1 MWEIKVGLGKNKY
14 IVYNIYKMKIAI
26 FTDLY
31 APWAVGGIV
40 SSIQAQKAEL
50 EKNGHEVTVFCPGFD
65 AREKGVVT
73 VPTCRV
79 WRINGTVLARRPEIV
94 EEFVLEEFPNFADF
108 DVVHVHYEAS
118 CSLAGVRLARR
129 FGLPLVQTMHG
140 REDMAIAVNVS
151 HPWKNLAARILNAEH
166 RKYLPHSIRVKQ
178 DKFQAPTRTRERMWE
193 IMVNHA
199 DYADIVL
206 TPSQHFAS
214 KLLHYGVS
222 KPVWKLSNAVSSEI
236 LAEDF
241 ALRKMTDG
249 DVLKMIWN
257 SRASREKRLMP
268 FLHSLTLLER
278 PYLLYVYGDGNELRK
293 AERFAKKHEL
303 KVRFYGRRKLS
314 EIIKRMRE
322 AHLGIMAS
330 YNFDTQG
337 MTLLEAEATGLPVF
351 FCDPEMREVVPEG
364 SYVLAGGSE
373 SVAMAITLN
382 GIEPKQ
388 IAQMSRQM
396 LKNRAEVSQE
406 VQVEKLLAVYD
417 AVRRPNLDD

>member
-1 MWEIKVGLGKNKY
+1 
-14 IVYNIYKMKIAI
+14 MKIAI

-31 APWAVGGIV
+31 APWTVGGIV

-65 AREKGVVT
+65 AHEKGVVT

-79 WRINGTVLARRPEIV
+79 WRINGAVLARRPELV
-94 EEFVLEEFPNFADF
+94 EEFVLEKFPNFAEF

-118 CSLAGVRLARR
+118 CSLAGIRLARR

-140 REDMAIAVNVS
+140 REDMAIAINVS
-151 HPWKNLAARILNAEH
+151 HPWKNLVARILNYEH
-166 RKYLPHSIRVKQ
+166 QKYLPHTMQVKR
-178 DKFQAPTRTRERMWE
+178 DKFQASTRARAKMWE
-193 IMVNHA
+193 LMVNHA
-199 DYADIVL
+199 DYADVVL
-206 TPSQHFAS
+206 TPSEHFAS
-214 KLLHYGVS
+214 KLLHYGVT
-222 KPVWKLSNAVSSEI
+222 KPVQKLSNAVSSEI

-241 ALRKMTDG
+241 VPRRMIDG
-249 DVLKMIWN
+249 DVLKMVWN
-257 SRASREKRLMP
+257 SRASREKRLLP
-268 FLHSLTLLER
+268 FLHGLTLMER

-293 AERFAKKHEL
+293 AERFVKKHDL
-303 KVRFYGRRKLS
+303 KVKFYGRRKLP
-314 EIIKRMRE
+314 EIIKRMQE

-364 SYVLAGGSE
+364 SYVLAGGPE
-373 SVAMAITLN
+373 SVAMAIALN
-382 GIEPKQ
+382 GIEPRQ

-396 LKNRAEVSQE
+396 LKNRAEISQG
-406 VQVEKLLAVYD
+406 VQVEKLLSVYEE
-417 AVRRPNLDD
+417 VCRPCLDK